1 MRSRDSFAQALLRAT
16 PPTITVLAMT
26 AVVQFG
32 AHTRVLFA
40 PLAASAF
47 LIYHAPHERSNH
59 VGVIVISQLVGAAC
73 GLGVAAFGHPG
84 YVSEAIAMLLTISAL
99 ISFDLL
105 HAPAVPTALI
115 FADAPVAFDN
125 VAFFAIDLAILA
137 ALWFAQQ
144 AIRRHRQESRI
155 Q

>member
-1 MRSRDSFAQALLRAT
+1 
-16 PPTITVLAMT
+16 MT

-47 LIYHAPHERSNH
+47 LIYNAPQERSNDAR
-59 VGVIVISQLVGAAC
+59 VIVASQLIGAAF

-84 YVSEAIAMLLTISAL
+84 YASEATAMLLTISAL

-115 FADAPVAFDN
+115 FADAPVVLDN
-125 VAFFAIDLAILA
+125 VAFFAIDLAILV
-137 ALWFAQQ
+137 ALWFGQQ
-144 AIRRHRQESRI
+144 AFHHRPTRRSW
-155 Q
+155 